1 MDFCIGNL
9 KGTTSTSDFIEYIAA
24 TIRAEGYT
32 CSVNTP
38 YSGGEINR
46 RYGTR
51 KREAAILND
60 QEQNSL
66 DQLLRV
72 AEKMESRLA
81 TLEKILDAEQP
92 KWKERV

>member
-1 MDFCIGNL
+1 VNITAIMLGFFGVL
-9 KGTTSTSDFIEYIAA
+9 KFA
-24 TIRAEGYT
+24 TIFIFILA
-32 CSVNTP
+32 VIW
-38 YSGGEINR
+38 INR

-72 AEKMESRLA
+72 AEKMENRLA